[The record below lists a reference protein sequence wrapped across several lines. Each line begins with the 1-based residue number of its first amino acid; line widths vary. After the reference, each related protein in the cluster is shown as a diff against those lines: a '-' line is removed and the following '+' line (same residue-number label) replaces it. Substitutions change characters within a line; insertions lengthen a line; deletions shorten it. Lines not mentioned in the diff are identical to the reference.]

1 MSTST
6 GANPFPDDARLWN
19 AVDTF
24 RVLALGYA
32 VAVFALTRGEHA
44 HLWVGWAVLGVLT
57 AWTVFVVTT
66 RLRRRRP
73 PTRGLLAADL
83 AVACAA
89 VLSTAAVDSP
99 AVIAAGGATLPG
111 IWAAAPV
118 LAWAVLEGRRAGLA
132 AACCVAVAD
141 LVEVRRLSA
150 STLDAI
156 VLLLIAG
163 SLLGWAVELLRAG
176 RAELVRA
183 VALQAA
189 TRERERLAADIHD
202 SVLQVLAYVR
212 RRGAQ
217 VGGEAAIIGELAG
230 EQEVRLRALVASAS
244 SPDLFDTLGALG
256 PGGDPAT
263 GAEDLAAS
271 LGALATADVVVRGPG
286 QPVLLPPA
294 AAHAVRG
301 AVRAALDNVR
311 RHAGPQAKAW
321 ILLEDEPSRVTV
333 TVRDDGVGFA
343 AGRLEEAARQGRL
356 GVQASV
362 RGRLADV
369 GGTVS
374 VHSAPGEGT
383 EIELVVPRSRSTAP
397 LQ

>member
-1 MSTST
+1 MGRLG
-6 GANPFPDDARLWN
+6 GARGAHGLDGVRRDHPGAPAPAADA
-19 AVDTF
+19 
-24 RVLALGYA
+24 
-32 VAVFALTRGEHA
+32 
-44 HLWVGWAVLGVLT
+44 
-57 AWTVFVVTT
+57 
-66 RLRRRRP
+66 
-73 PTRGLLAADL
+73 GLLAVDL

-89 VLSTAAVDSP
+89 VLSTAAVDST

-132 AACCVAVAD
+132 AACCVAAAD

-176 RAELVRA
+176 RAELARA

-217 VGGEAAIIGELAG
+217 VGGEAATIGELAG

-244 SPDLFDTLGALG
+244 SPDLFDTLGAAG
-256 PGGDPAT
+256 PDGRDPAA
-263 GAEDLAAS
+263 GAEDVAAS
-271 LGALATADVVVRGPG
+271 LVALAAADVVVTGPG
-286 QPVLLPPA
+286 RPVLLPPA

-311 RHAGPQAKAW
+311 RHAGPAAKTW

-333 TVRDDGVGFA
+333 TVRDDGVGIA
-343 AGRLEEAARQGRL
+343 PGRLEEAVRQGRL

-383 EIELVVPRSRSTAP
+383 EIELVVPRSPSTAP